1 MFESGISNES
11 VFEDLKNEFYTL
23 QKLYEKE
30 KDLKVK
36 TVYKERLLE
45 IAKEIGETFLRI
57 Q

>member
-45 IAKEIGETFLRI
+45 IAKEIGETFSRI